1 MLCAALNPVIER
13 NGNYIDT
20 VTKELFM
27 CHGLILALCQ
37 NRTVSS
43 MSKRELISLH
53 LRTPLCQRLFLSAA
67 GTRSDFSGGGSAA
80 LKQGAP
86 RPRLVR
92 CQCLCLSALSPRLL
106 RPLPSEILPL
116 RPCPR
121 HAPCVIG
128 LCERA
133 ALLPAATF
141 LPMTRHGRGR
151 AGSPGLRGAL
161 RGPGFQSEHRARAS
175 ALG

>member
-20 VTKELFM
+20 VTKEFFM

-92 CQCLCLSALSPRLL
+92 CQRVCLSALSPRLL

-116 RPCPR
+116 RPCPW

-161 RGPGFQSEHRARAS
+161 RGPGFQSEH
-175 ALG
+175 